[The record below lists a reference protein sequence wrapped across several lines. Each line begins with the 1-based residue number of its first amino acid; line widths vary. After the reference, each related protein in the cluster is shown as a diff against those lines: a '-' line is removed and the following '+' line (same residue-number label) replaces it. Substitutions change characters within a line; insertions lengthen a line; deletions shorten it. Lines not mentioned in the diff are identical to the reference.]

1 LSFIDSFLHPVA
13 TANISHLSAS
23 NMTSDHQN
31 LFSRGAIL
39 AALLL
44 FAGIF
49 FRVLRV
55 DLSPETLPNFSP
67 LMAAALCGA
76 VFIPGLAGLVIP
88 VGALL
93 ISDALLNLHYGAP
106 LVSSQLL
113 WTLPCYLIAVG
124 FGWILRERRAGLW
137 PILGGTL
144 AASVIFYLVTNTGSW
159 LMIPGYSHSVA
170 GWVQAMTTG
179 LPGYPPTWS
188 FLRNSL
194 TGDLLFAAFFVVM
207 ERALSTRKVSAVA

>member
-1 LSFIDSFLHPVA
+1 MSSEQNPLLSRCTL
-13 TANISHLSAS
+13 
-23 NMTSDHQN
+23 
-31 LFSRGAIL
+31 L

-76 VFIPGLAGLVIP
+76 VFIPGFAGLAIP
-88 VGALL
+88 VAALL
-93 ISDALLNLHYGAP
+93 VSDALLNVHYGAP
-106 LVSSQLL
+106 LISVQLL
-113 WTLPCYLIAVG
+113 WTLPCYLMAVG
-124 FGWILRERRAGLW
+124 FGWMIRERRAGIW

-159 LMIPGYSHSVA
+159 LGFTAYPQNVA

-179 LPGYPPTWS
+179 LSGYPPTWS

-194 TGDLLFAAFFVVM
+194 IGDLLFAAFFVAM
-207 ERALSTRKVSAVA
+207 ERAILRRRVSAVA

>member
-1 LSFIDSFLHPVA
+1 
-13 TANISHLSAS
+13 
-23 NMTSDHQN
+23 MTSDQQT
-31 LFSRGAIL
+31 LLSRGAIL
-39 AALLL
+39 ATLLL

-76 VFIPGLAGLVIP
+76 VFIPGSAGLVIP
-88 VGALL
+88 VAALL

-106 LVSSQLL
+106 LLSVQLL

-124 FGWILRERRAGLW
+124 FGWMLRERRAGLW

-144 AASVIFYLVTNTGSW
+144 AASAIFYLVTNTGSW
-159 LMIPGYSHSVA
+159 LGLAAYPQNFA

-194 TGDLLFAAFFVVM
+194 TGDLLFAAFFVAM
-207 ERALSTRKVSAVA
+207 ERVLLKRPVSAVA